1 MDELSW
7 AKPLLVAVRPTVAAL
22 HLAAVLL
29 GRRAR
34 VTDAHAVF
42 VHHLALF
49 AGVGAGL
56 LGWRDGRRGREGDD
70 EQDQG
75 KESSGES
82 PRVMFLHNVL
92 LCREWRSR

>member
-1 MDELSW
+1 M
-7 AKPLLVAVRPTVAAL
+7 
-22 HLAAVLL
+22 
-29 GRRAR
+29 
-34 VTDAHAVF
+34 F

-56 LGWRDGRRGREGDD
+56 LGRRVGRRGREGDD

-92 LCREWRSR
+92 LCHEWRKPLRLRGRDATGTRERYAGGAQDVNIMVCPKSA